1 MPRRSSRTVAPP
13 LALGLLAAGLAVAMV
28 ASLMIGSG
36 SLTPGQIW
44 DGLLGASGEA
54 ADVLGT
60 IRIPRT
66 VFAVVVGAALGL
78 AGALTQGYTRNP
90 LADPGLLG
98 ITQGAALAVVL
109 AITVFGLTSPT
120 AYVWFA
126 FLGAALAAAMVFAI
140 AGLGS
145 GASPLSVVLV
155 GAGISVSLSAVTGA
169 IALSDRT
176 SLDALR
182 FWGAGSVGGLAWPVL
197 RVVLPFLVIGF
208 VLAALCAPVLNALDL
223 GDDVAASLGVHVFRG
238 RLVGILTVTLLAGA
252 ATAACGSIAFL
263 GLMVPQ
269 LARAL
274 TGPDYR
280 WLLPC
285 SAVIGAVILLAADIV
300 GRVTVRPGEL
310 QAGIVVALLGAPFFL
325 AVVLWRKS
333 GAR

>member
-1 MPRRSSRTVAPP
+1 MARGNVRTVAPP
-13 LALGLLAAGLAVAMV
+13 LALGLLATGLAAAVV
-28 ASLMIGSG
+28 GSLLIGSG
-36 SLTPGQIW
+36 SLTPVQVW
-44 DGLLGASGEA
+44 QGLSGAPGEA
-54 ADVLGT
+54 ADILRT

-66 VFAVVVGAALGL
+66 VFAVIIGAALGL

-109 AITVFGLTSPT
+109 AITLLHLTSPV

-126 FLGAALAAAMVFAI
+126 FGGAALAAAMVFTI

-155 GAGISVSLSAVTGA
+155 GAGISVSLSALTGA

-176 SLDALR
+176 SMDALR

-197 RVVLPFLVIGF
+197 RVMLPFLVIGF
-208 VLAALCAPVLNALDL
+208 GLAALCAPVLNALDL
-223 GDDVAASLGVHVFRG
+223 GDDVAAALGVHVFRG

-263 GLMVPQ
+263 GLMVPHV
-269 LARAL
+269 ARSL
-274 TGPDYR
+274 TGPDFR

-285 SAVIGAVILLAADIV
+285 AAALGAVVLLAADIV
-300 GRVTVRPGEL
+300 GRVVARPGEL

-325 AVVLWRKS
+325 AVVLLRKA
-333 GAR
+333 GTR